1 MVAFLSSCGKVPQ
14 AQIDATNA
22 AITAAQTAEAA
33 VYVPAEFAAVQDSM
47 KTIMADVEAQKSK
60 LFKKFGA
67 AKLKLDA
74 TLALAN
80 QVAANAAVKKEEVKK
95 ETETL
100 MTGIKGVIEENG
112 TLMKKAPSGKEG
124 AAVLEQMKTE
134 MATIEASELKHRLH
148 MIKAR
153 TWMHLIKLRLLTNG
167 LSAINTELKDAIAKV
182 KKVRINSYYFFNNI
196 KPPGIL
202 PGVFYKIITLI
213 HGKALEGF
221 DHSFCHCSIYPPVY
235 CVVDKD
241 YSKTAGGKNGN
252 CAC

>member
-1 MVAFLSSCGKVPQ
+1 MKNRVLIGLAAIAMVAFLSSCGKVPQ

-47 KTIMADVEAQKSK
+47 KAIMADVEAQKSK
-60 LFKKFGA
+60 LFKKFGP

-100 MTGIKGVIEENG
+100 MAGIKGVIEENG
-112 TLMKKAPSGKEG
+112 TLMKKAPRGKEG

-134 MATIEASELKHRLH
+134 MATIEASVVEAQASYDKGAYMEALNKV
-148 MIKAR
+148 KAANER
-153 TWMHLIKLRLLTNG
+153 AVG
-167 LSAINTELKDAIAKV
+167 INTELKDAIAKV
-182 KKVRINSYYFFNNI
+182 KR
-196 KPPGIL
+196 
-202 PGVFYKIITLI
+202 
-213 HGKALEGF
+213 
-221 DHSFCHCSIYPPVY
+221 
-235 CVVDKD
+235 
-241 YSKTAGGKNGN
+241 
-252 CAC
+252 